1 MSAIAGPDALH
12 LRTIAPLRGEGLT
25 TVSTFA
31 LEQGES
37 VPFTLT
43 HFPSYASPPAPLDPT
58 AACEATSAW
67 WREWSSRST
76 YRGEWPET
84 VQRSLITLKALTYA
98 PTGGTVAAPT
108 TSLPEEPRGTRN
120 WDYRFCWLRDATF
133 TLYALLAAGY
143 EDEASAWR
151 EWLLRAAAGRP
162 QDLQILY
169 GLAGERRLRETELPW
184 LRGYGEASPV
194 RVGNAAADQ
203 YQLDVYGEVMDA
215 LHLCRRSGLQ
225 PNEHAWGLQRV
236 LLDFLEGN
244 WQQPDN
250 GIWEVRGGQRHFTHS
265 KVMAWVAFDR
275 AVKAVERFG
284 LDGPAERWRALR
296 RTVHDEVCTRGYSE
310 RKKAFVQHYDSD
322 SLDASLLMMPLV
334 GFISAGDERM
344 TATVEAIR
352 RELMW
357 EGFVQRY
364 DTRSGVDGLPHG
376 EGVFLPCSFWLVD
389 NFAMTGRRAEARE
402 LFERL
407 IGLCNDVGLLSEEY
421 DPEGGQLLGNFPQA
435 FSHVAL
441 LNSAY
446 NLAQGA
452 RPGAHR
458 ANNADDRPRQGS

>member
-1 MSAIAGPDALH
+1 MRPGRLRVHRPENAAGP
-12 LRTIAPLRGEGLT
+12 
-25 TVSTFA
+25 
-31 LEQGES
+31 
-37 VPFTLT
+37 
-43 HFPSYASPPAPLDPT
+43 
-58 AACEATSAW
+58 
-67 WREWSSRST
+67 
-76 YRGEWPET
+76 
-84 VQRSLITLKALTYA
+84 
-98 PTGGTVAAPT
+98 
-108 TSLPEEPRGTRN
+108 
-120 WDYRFCWLRDATF
+120 
-133 TLYALLAAGY
+133 
-143 EDEASAWR
+143 
-151 EWLLRAAAGRP
+151 
-162 QDLQILY
+162 
-169 GLAGERRLRETELPW
+169 
-184 LRGYGEASPV
+184 
-194 RVGNAAADQ
+194 
-203 YQLDVYGEVMDA
+203 

-296 RTVHDEVCTRGYSE
+296 RTVHDEVCTRGYNE

-376 EGVFLPCSFWLVD
+376 ETPLRNS
-389 NFAMTGRRAEARE
+389 
-402 LFERL
+402 
-407 IGLCNDVGLLSEEY
+407 
-421 DPEGGQLLGNFPQA
+421 GG
-435 FSHVAL
+435 
-441 LNSAY
+441 
-446 NLAQGA
+446 
-452 RPGAHR
+452 
-458 ANNADDRPRQGS
+458 